1 MIDIKALASGS
12 SGNCYYVTDG
22 STPLLLECGIS
33 IADIRRGLDYQ
44 LSSIEGCLITH
55 EHNDHSR
62 AVKDMMKAGIDCY
75 LSSGTKD
82 ILGLDSH
89 RAITIKNYQV
99 FNIGSWQITPF
110 DVIHD
115 SEEPMG
121 YLLVSGTNKVLFITD
136 TGSIPSPMQFQGL
149 THVLIECNYSPGI
162 IEKNA
167 QEGLIPPSTKRRI
180 ESSHLSI
187 EQTVEFLKSIN
198 LDSIEEIWLIHLS
211 NDNSDETMFKRA
223 VQAATA
229 KPVFV
234 AAQREV
240 SR

>member
-1 MIDIKALASGS
+1 MIDIKVLASGS

-44 LSSIEGCLITH
+44 LSSVEGCLITH
-55 EHNDHSR
+55 EHNDHAR

-82 ILGLDSH
+82 SLGLNSH
-89 RAITIKNYQV
+89 RAITIKHCQV
-99 FNIGSWQITPF
+99 FNIGTWHVMPF

-115 SEEPMG
+115 SVEPVG
-121 YLLVSGTNKVLFITD
+121 YLLISGTDKVLFITD
-136 TGSIPSPMQFQGL
+136 TGAIPSPFQIQGL
-149 THVLIECNYSPGI
+149 THVLIECNYSPKI

-167 QEGLIPPSTKRRI
+167 QNGLIPPSTKRRI
-180 ESSHLSI
+180 ESSHLSLN
-187 EQTVEFLKSIN
+187 QTKEFFMSVD
-198 LDSIEEIWLIHLS
+198 LDSIQEIWLIHLS
-211 NDNSDETMFKRA
+211 NDNSDESMFKRA
-223 VQAATA
+223 IQAITA

-234 AAQREV
+234 AAQKEV
-240 SR
+240 SG